1 MDLVCANANDANRV
15 VRKPVKTMLRIVH
28 LITRTLLCFRYSLA
42 PPQTEIL
49 KKAADLFQHS
59 IFLVRRYHL
68 FAVTDH
74 IAQDRFGVAA
84 QDRKFPTTGE
94 LCVGKVQWKIGQHDP
109 SQPGI
114 FDSDNKSTL
123 I

>member
-1 MDLVCANANDANRV
+1 MDLVCADANDANRV

-28 LITRTLLCFRYSLA
+28 LIIRTLLCLRYASNGEA
-42 PPQTEIL
+42 EIL
-49 KKAADLFQHS
+49 KKSADLFQHS
-59 IFLVRRYHL
+59 IFLVSRYNL
-68 FAVTDH
+68 FAVTH
-74 IAQDRFGVAA
+74 HVAQDRLGVAA
-84 QDRKFPTTGE
+84 QDRKFPTTGQ
-94 LCVGKVQWKIGQHDP
+94 LCVGKVQWKIRQHDP